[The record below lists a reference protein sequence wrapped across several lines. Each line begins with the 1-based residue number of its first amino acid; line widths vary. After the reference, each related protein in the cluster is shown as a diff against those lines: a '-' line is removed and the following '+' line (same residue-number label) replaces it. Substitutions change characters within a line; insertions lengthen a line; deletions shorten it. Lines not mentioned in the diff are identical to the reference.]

1 MVDVAALYHEVV
13 QTPVCV
19 QHQVVQDDESKRTS
33 DGWNGTSHENDTLFK
48 FLPEAILERRG
59 PIKRPVTQTFT
70 DIEQAMLVFM
80 LFVVEVIVV
89 SRPTAAN
96 TEDVQE
102 PLGFRLVPVRIV
114 SISFGDG
121 APREGVLS

>member
-13 QTPVCV
+13 KTPVCV
-19 QHQVVQDDESKRTS
+19 QHQVVQNDESKRTS
-33 DGWNGTSHENDTLFK
+33 DGWNGISHENDILFK
-48 FLPEAILERRG
+48 FLPEAIPERRF

-80 LFVVEVIVV
+80 LFVVEVVVV
-89 SRPTAAN
+89 SRPTATN
-96 TEDVQE
+96 MKDVQE
-102 PLGFRLVPVRIV
+102 PFGFRLVPVRIV
-114 SISFGDG
+114 SIGFGDG